1 MTDEYAT
8 RRERREAEAAA
19 AALTQSLGLISVPV
33 AAAADGVVVADM
45 RLVPAEISGRAAAV
59 VPAVLVAPVAPVT
72 QNMALAAMPKARQTA
87 PVESQNRAV
96 AVRHAGERRLPA
108 KPVAKKQPDA
118 KKPVAKKPVVTKRSL
133 VSAVVMTFAAALIA
147 TMALPA
153 YAFTTSGAF
162 DPHEDATSLT
172 AGQQSMASGAGSS
185 LIISRDNYQAPS
197 QAELQAKKAAEA
209 AAAAA
214 KLAATLQLSST
225 GAVTAS
231 AYPAVVSPEVQAL
244 ASYLMAAVASGKLV
258 GSRPDHIKE
267 IGYLA
272 SGQAVPNCGVDFR
285 VLQTIKV
292 AVDNFDKVGVSDI
305 NRLCTGQLE
314 GAGTMSPHYRSG
326 GGHAVD
332 FYILNGHAL
341 TGGDSDSM
349 KLLRLLDPLVP
360 ANTNVGQAGCRASG
374 SGFVNLSEFA
384 DSCSHLHVDFISARG
399 AQLSGV

>member
-1 MTDEYAT
+1 
-8 RRERREAEAAA
+8 
-19 AALTQSLGLISVPV
+19 
-33 AAAADGVVVADM
+33 
-45 RLVPAEISGRAAAV
+45 
-59 VPAVLVAPVAPVT
+59 
-72 QNMALAAMPKARQTA
+72 
-87 PVESQNRAV
+87 
-96 AVRHAGERRLPA
+96 
-108 KPVAKKQPDA
+108 
-118 KKPVAKKPVVTKRSL
+118 
-133 VSAVVMTFAAALIA
+133 MTFAAALIA
-147 TMALPA
+147 TMSLPA
-153 YAFTTSGAF
+153 YAFTTNGAF
-162 DPHEDATSLT
+162 DPYEGAASLT
-172 AGQQSMASGAGSS
+172 AGQQSMESGAGSS

-197 QAELQAKKAAEA
+197 QEELKAKKAAEA

-272 SGQAVPNCGVDFR
+272 SGQAVANCGVDFR

-305 NRLCTGQLE
+305 NRLCTGQIE
-314 GAGTMSPHYRSG
+314 GAGTNSPHYRSG
-326 GGHAVD
+326 GGHALD
-332 FYILNGHAL
+332 FYILNGHSL

-360 ANTNVGQAGCRASG
+360 ANTNVGQAGCRSSG
-374 SGFVNLSEFA
+374 SGFVNISEFA
-384 DSCSHLHVDFISARG
+384 DSCSHLHIDFISARG